1 MRLRKAF
8 LWSMIVSLS
17 LSAAMGVIAIVFDNF
32 WRADEEALM
41 TSLLV
46 GAFSMICL
54 VCAFVLE
61 KRRARW
67 LMWTGI
73 GCSLGALS
81 VWLLVIWTDPWRW
94 GGGDWVELLF
104 KVGTPLTTTCLWS
117 AHLGL
122 LILLR
127 LKALTPRI
135 VRGTTLVLVAAL
147 GATIVGVV
155 WFEEFEDWS
164 GKLVA
169 VLSILGACG
178 TVVTPVLALIDF
190 LAGRGEAETIPT
202 KVRVRLD
209 CPRCHVQQELLAGP
223 SKCAHC
229 GLRITVEVEEPRCT
243 CGYQLYRLE
252 SNHCPECGR
261 EVPEADR
268 WAAHATDGR
277 ARQGDESPDQRVG

>member
-17 LSAAMGVIAIVFDNF
+17 LSAALGVIAIVFENF
-32 WRADEEALM
+32 WRADEEALG
-41 TSLLV
+41 TALLV

-67 LMWTGI
+67 IMWTGV

-81 VWLLVIWTDPWRW
+81 IWLLIIWTNPWQW
-94 GGGDWVELLF
+94 GGGDWEELLV
-104 KVGTPLTTTCLWS
+104 KVGTPLTTICLWS

-127 LKALTPRI
+127 LTGSIQRI
-135 VRGTTLVLVAAL
+135 VRKSTLVLVAAL
-147 GATIVGVV
+147 GVTIIGVV
-155 WFEEFEDWS
+155 CFEEFEEWTA
-164 GKLVA
+164 KLIA

-178 TVVTPVLALIDF
+178 TVVTPVLALIEF

-202 KVRVRLD
+202 KVQVRLA
-209 CPRCHVQQELLAGP
+209 CPRCHVQQELSAGP
-223 SKCAHC
+223 SKCAQC
-229 GLRITVEVEEPRCT
+229 GLRITIEVQEPRCE

-252 SNHCPECGR
+252 SERCPECGR

-268 WAAHATDGR
+268 WAAGQSADPSRTAT
-277 ARQGDESPDQRVG
+277 